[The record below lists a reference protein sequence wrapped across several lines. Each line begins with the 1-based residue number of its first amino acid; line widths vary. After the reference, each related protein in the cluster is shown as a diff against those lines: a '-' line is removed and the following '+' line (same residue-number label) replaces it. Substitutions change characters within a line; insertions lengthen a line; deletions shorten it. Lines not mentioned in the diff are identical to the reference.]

1 MIFIYMLMRYA
12 KKAPTKVIPVI
23 ATF

>member
-1 MIFIYMLMRYA
+1 MLMRYA